1 MKTCVLCF
9 RRRNALQCTI
19 RSLSRWKGV
28 RILQARSASTLP
40 WDSADLCANG
50 ERPASKRSTD
60 RATLPETSLFTG
72 LFESSPVPK
81 GASLLSQTRVASWLR
96 LSRSRATRYHCLGR
110 RQSSQRHT
118 IRTTAYVV
126 QAHSLAEVHA
136 CGLSSVFTADTKLD
150 IRLDATALTHSGI
163 QELTYAGLIQ
173 LLKRILRNDFF
184 FQVMGEELTLRIV
197 SRKTE
202 GCLSEIICPEAEEI
216 RMSGYVVRSQ
226 RRPGWLNHSSHQV
239 FK

>member
-40 WDSADLCANG
+40 WDSADPCANG

-60 RATLPETSLFTG
+60 RATLPETSL
-72 LFESSPVPK
+72 
-81 GASLLSQTRVASWLR
+81 
-96 LSRSRATRYHCLGR
+96 
-110 RQSSQRHT
+110 
-118 IRTTAYVV
+118 
-126 QAHSLAEVHA
+126 
-136 CGLSSVFTADTKLD
+136 FTADTKLD

-202 GCLSEIICPEAEEI
+202 SCLSEIICPEAEEI

-226 RRPGWLNHSSHQV
+226 RRPG
-239 FK
+239 